1 MARWFNIGGPCNP
14 VDHYMLAATARLPRV
29 VSLIDKKQYFVVH
42 APRQCGKTTAF
53 RALADE
59 INAKGEMAAFYCSIE
74 NVQGIANPEE
84 GLRQIANVIRQI
96 AEMTADCFGENV
108 RAEDLILETG
118 ECDYSMVVQKLL
130 SVLARRAGKP
140 LVIFFDEVDC
150 LSEGTLV
157 GFLRQLRNGR
167 ITCTRPGTFPVSI
180 ALIGL
185 RNIRDYKMHL
195 RPADASTGEASPF
208 NVITEAMTIRS
219 FTMGEI
225 CALYRQHTEET
236 GQVFEEGALRL
247 AWEFSQG
254 QPYLV
259 NALARWC
266 VEKIHQEDFSQ
277 PITAADMNEAK
288 EKLIRERGTHLDSLM
303 EKVYDPRITP
313 LVRQVLLGDE
323 IDRDVHRDDVAYAL
337 DLGLFVEEQGTL
349 KPANPIYRE
358 TIGRYMT
365 RGTQDAILLR
375 LPEVPWTT
383 PTGLDM
389 PGLLTAF
396 QQFWRENANAQAF
409 LAQQFHEAYPHL
421 VLQAFLQRV
430 INGGGE
436 IVREMAL
443 GSGRLDL
450 GVRFRGAVYAVEVKT
465 ADQYAKSHVQAQAQI
480 IAYMDRL
487 GVAEGWLVVFDSDLA
502 KPWEE
507 KIRTEHRDVNG
518 KAVHIVFC

>member
-14 VDHYMLAATARLPRV
+14 AKHYMLSATERLPEV
-29 VSLIDKKQYFVVH
+29 VSLIRKEQYFVVH

-53 RALADE
+53 QALADE

-74 NVQGIANPEE
+74 NVQGIVDPEE
-84 GLRQIANVIRQI
+84 GLKQVGDVIRQMV
-96 AEMTADCFGENV
+96 ELTATCFGENV
-108 RAEDLILETG
+108 KAEDLKRETG
-118 ECDYSMVVQKLL
+118 DADYASVILKLL
-130 SVLARRAGKP
+130 NVLSRRAKKP

-150 LSEGTLV
+150 LSDGTLV

-167 ITCTRPGTFPVSI
+167 IACKGPNSFPVSI

-185 RNIRDYKMHL
+185 RNIRDYKMRI
-195 RPADASTGEASPF
+195 RPEGQSTGEASPF

-219 FTMGEI
+219 FTEPELRE
-225 CALYRQHTEET
+225 LYRQHTDET
-236 GQVFEEGALRL
+236 GQAFEEEALKL
-247 AWEFSQG
+247 AWDYSRG

-266 VEKIHQEDFSQ
+266 VEKIHKEDFSQ
-277 PITAADMNEAK
+277 PVTGADMVEAK

-313 LVRQVLLGDE
+313 LVVQALLGGE
-323 IDRDVHRDDVAYAL
+323 IDRDVHREDVAYAL
-337 DLGLFVEEQGTL
+337 DLGLFVEEVGVL

-365 RGTQDAILLR
+365 RGTQDLILSR
-375 LPEVPWTT
+375 IPESPWIRED
-383 PTGLDM
+383 GLDM
-389 PGLLTAF
+389 SGLLEGF
-396 QQFWRENANAQAF
+396 QQFWRENASEEAF

-430 INGGGE
+430 INGGGQ

-450 GVRFRGAVYAVEVKT
+450 GVRFRSSVYAVEVKT
-465 ADQYAKSHVQAQAQI
+465 KALYDKSHEKAHGQI
-480 IAYMDRL
+480 LRYMDSL
-487 GVAEGWLVVFDSDLA
+487 GVSEGWLVVADSDLT
-502 KPWEE
+502 KPWDD
-507 KIRTEHRDVNG
+507 KISTTDIVQDG
-518 KAVHIVFC
+518 KMIHLVRC